1 MPVETLASN
10 KAARANSDSTAASVV
25 LELYE
30 RESEYLYRLALR
42 ITGSHEDARDALQE
56 SFAKLLEKCD
66 ALHAVLRPEAWIR
79 TILTRTAIDIR
90 RKRHRKDETM
100 LESTVEAYSADS
112 SDGEIDGSAL
122 EYSETVQMLRT
133 ALEQLPALDRAIVL
147 RRAVEKIPLADLAE
161 SLGLSEKA
169 VRNRLC
175 RARAFLKR
183 CVKKAE

>member
-1 MPVETLASN
+1 VDTLPAAQPQPTAS
-10 KAARANSDSTAASVV
+10 SIV

-56 SFAKLLEKCD
+56 SFAKLLEKCES
-66 ALHAVLRPEAWIR
+66 LSSVLRPEAWIR

-90 RKRHRKDETM
+90 RKRHRKDETF
-100 LESTVEAYSADS
+100 LENSLEAAVS
-112 SDGEIDGSAL
+112 SDGAGEIEESAL
-122 EYSETVQMLRT
+122 EYSETVQVLRS
-133 ALEQLPALDRAIVL
+133 ALEKLPALDRAIVL
-147 RRAVEKIPLADLAE
+147 RRAVENIPLNDLAE

-175 RARAFLKR
+175 RARAVLKR
-183 CVKKAE
+183 CVKKAV

>member
-1 MPVETLASN
+1 VDTLPAAAGGPSDAS
-10 KAARANSDSTAASVV
+10 AVV
-25 LELYE
+25 LYLYE

-42 ITGSHEDARDALQE
+42 ITGSHEDARDALQD
-56 SFAKLLEKCD
+56 SFAKLLEKCET
-66 ALHAVLRPEAWIR
+66 LNSVLRPEAWIR

-100 LESTVEAYSADS
+100 LESTVEAFSAES
-112 SDGEIDGSAL
+112 SGGEIDSSAL
-122 EYSETVQMLRT
+122 EYSETVQVLRG
-133 ALEQLPALDRAIVL
+133 ALEKLPALDRAIVL
-147 RRAVEKIPLADLAE
+147 RRAVENIPLADLAE